1 MGFQEKAL
9 KYFAEVCIDKS
20 LIQKAG
26 FGARSI
32 PTFVGE
38 WLIDRFSEEGKFTNE
53 SKNRIKNFIKEHL
66 PTKDQKEAIKN
77 RLTEGESLVIL
88 DDFRVSIDL
97 LRNIRK
103 LRIPCIDLE
112 NAYIEKYIVD
122 NNPLMLCGGVWG
134 AGRLTYHP
142 PNPEVGSTKGEV
154 WLTEFKP
161 MQITKLDIEYYIEQ
175 REFFT
180 LSEWIDLLVTSMGY
194 NPEAYTLEQKLFL
207 LTRLIPIIEPRV
219 NLVELSPKGTGKSYV
234 YTNLS
239 RYIRM
244 VSGGKVTAAVLF
256 YNNATNQPGLLTRYD
271 VVVLDEIQTL
281 SFDNPGEVI
290 GVLKDYLESGRFSR
304 GKHQAT
310 AEASLIML
318 ANIPIDSSGS
328 PQEPLLFRN
337 LPTFVQE
344 TAFIDRLHGVAPGW
358 FFPRV
363 KKSSPAEG
371 VGFKADFFSEILHI
385 LRNRGGYTNYFWDNC
400 EITGTED
407 MRDKKA
413 IERIASGY
421 LKLLFPDLKLD
432 NEQLYKYCA
441 LPAIQLRQRVRDQLS
456 KMDPEYKVVSI
467 GVEIQGKR

>member
-1 MGFQEKAL
+1 MGFKEKAL

-20 LIQKAG
+20 LVYRAG
-26 FGARSI
+26 FGSRSI

-38 WLIDRFSEEGKFTNE
+38 WLIDKFSEDGKFTNQ
-53 SKNRIKNFIKEHL
+53 SKDRIKDFIKEHL
-66 PTKDQKEAIKN
+66 PTKEQKEMVKN

-88 DDFRVSIDL
+88 DDFSVSIDL
-97 LRNIRK
+97 AKNIRK

-112 NAYIEKYIVD
+112 NAYVEKYIVD
-122 NNPLMLCGGVWG
+122 KNPLMFCGGVWG

-154 WLTEFKP
+154 WLTEFRP
-161 MQITKLDIEYYIEQ
+161 MQITELDIEYYIEQ
-175 REFFT
+175 RNLFT
-180 LSEWIDLLVTSMGY
+180 LNEWIDLLVTSMGY
-194 NPEAYTLEQKLFL
+194 NPGVYTIEQKLFL
-207 LTRLIPIIEPRV
+207 LTRLVPIVEPRV
-219 NLVELSPKGTGKSYV
+219 NIVELSPKGTGKSYV

-271 VVVLDEIQTL
+271 VVALDEVQTL
-281 SFDNPGEVI
+281 SFDSPGEVV

-310 AEASLIML
+310 AEASLVML

-328 PQEPLLFRN
+328 PQEPLLFQN
-337 LPTFVQE
+337 LPSFIQE
-344 TAFIDRLHGVAPGW
+344 TAFIDRLHGIIPGW
-358 FFPRV
+358 FLPRV
-363 KKSSPAEG
+363 KKTSPAKD
-371 VGFKADFFSEILHI
+371 VGFKADFFSEVLHI
-385 LRNRGGYTNYFWDNC
+385 LRYRGGYVEYFN
-400 EITGTED
+400 EKGQITGTDD

-432 NEQLYKYCA
+432 NEQLYKYCG

-467 GVEIQGKR
+467 GVEIQERT